1 MSSVPV
7 PRRWIKRYATATAC
21 QAAAVHHRWLTELGA
36 PVPRLHAI
44 AADHLEFEY
53 IPGRQTRPN
62 DLPHVAGIL
71 GQLHHNA
78 YATDLSR
85 ARLDRPH
92 TTKTGITIPDFP
104 GPRRA
109 ALTKLFSD
117 GHAPQ
122 SLFAVEQAIEVLES
136 AIDTPACL
144 YKDSNPR
151 NFLISPARTDS
162 RCVLVDF
169 DVLTLA
175 PPGYDLAKLVVT
187 LTMTHGALSAT
198 TVNEALA
205 NYNAALTSWPSVL
218 VPVSWTALMAWA
230 EIHHLLTSPYF
241 GRGGYHYRWSDH
253 SPR

>member
-1 MSSVPV
+1 MSSVPAS
-7 PRRWIKRYATATAC
+7 RRWIKRYATATAC
-21 QAAAVHHRWLTELGA
+21 QTAAVHHRWLTELGT
-36 PVPRLHAI
+36 PVPRLHATT
-44 AADHLEFEY
+44 ADQLEFEY
-53 IPGRQTRPN
+53 ISGRQARPD
-62 DLPHVAGIL
+62 DLPQVAGIL

-78 YATDLSR
+78 YATDLYR

-92 TTKTGITIPDFP
+92 TTKTRITIPDFLS
-104 GPRRA
+104 PRRA
-109 ALTKLFSD
+109 ALTKLFSE

-122 SLFAVEQAIEVLES
+122 SLSAVKQAIEVLES

-151 NFLISPARTDS
+151 NFLIRPARTGS
-162 RCVLVDF
+162 TCVLVDF

-187 LTMTHGALSAT
+187 LTMTHGALSGT
-198 TVNEALA
+198 TVTKALA
-205 NYNAALTSWPSVL
+205 TYNAALSSGPSEL

-241 GRGGYHYRWSDH
+241 GCGGYRYNWPDH
-253 SPR
+253 PPC